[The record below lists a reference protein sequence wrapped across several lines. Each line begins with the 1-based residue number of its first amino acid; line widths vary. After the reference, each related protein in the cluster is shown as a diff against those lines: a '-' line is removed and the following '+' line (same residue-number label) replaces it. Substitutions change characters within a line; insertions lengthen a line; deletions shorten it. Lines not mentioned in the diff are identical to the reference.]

1 MAEAQERSQATMTAA
16 QYRAHGTKP
25 KNKFNAKKVTV
36 DGRTYDSKAE
46 ARYCE
51 HLIQREKAGEIGGLE
66 FQKRFQVL
74 GPKGELICTYIA
86 DAAFWDHKEDRF
98 RVVDIKGVVTPV
110 FRLKS
115 KLVRA
120 FLGINVEVVK

>member
-1 MAEAQERSQATMTAA
+1 MTAA
-16 QYRAHGTKP
+16 QYRAHGAKP
-25 KNKFNAKKVTV
+25 NKYGAKKVTV

-51 HLIQREKAGEIGGLE
+51 NLILREKAGEIGGLE